1 VETSAVPAALL
12 AYERLRRE
20 RVAEIQRGARQNG
33 LRLDSASA
41 DLETRDAELA
51 AHAEF
56 RRHLYS
62 YDVVPHAHAA
72 AIDGTSR
79 TCR

>member
-1 VETSAVPAALL
+1 VHTSTIPASLL

-20 RVAEIQRGARQNG
+20 RVADIQRGARQNG

-41 DLETRDAELA
+41 DLTVRDAELA

-56 RRHLYS
+56 RKHLYA
-62 YDVVPHAHAA
+62 YDVVQVARAA
-72 AIDGTSR
+72 AEALLR
-79 TCR
+79 